1 VGTLSLRRLAARP
14 NARRR
19 SQLLGLP
26 GDVASVLLTYK
37 YYARVPRLPMPDL
50 RCFFFEPPSWVTIG
64 PSFSGQ
70 SFLCRQVSDKMTLS
84 F

>member
-37 YYARVPRLPMPDL
+37 YYARVPQASHARPAMLLLRAPKLGYDRAFIQRPIVSMPPGL
-50 RCFFFEPPSWVTIG
+50 G
-64 PSFSGQ
+64 
-70 SFLCRQVSDKMTLS
+70 
-84 F
+84 